1 MKKSVFKAAVL
12 SLLIMTMASTTV
24 FGKELVDSTPSSSTD
39 LSAGEDV
46 TQDKK
51 TEYEN
56 SGTIKTTTYEANNDV
71 SVYATASSRAV
82 ISIPRTIIMGRVDDT
97 SSYAGEYI
105 VSVEGDIA
113 GSQKIVIRPEV
124 TTEMEETGGK
134 ASKVTVATT
143 LNDVEE
149 LKISANDLLNGNIV
163 TAKGKITA
171 DGITAG
177 RWKCGLVFHT
187 RIENE

>member
-12 SLLIMTMASTTV
+12 SLLIMTMVSTTV
-24 FGKELVDSTPSSSTD
+24 FGKALVDSTPSSSTD

-56 SGTIKTTTYEANNDV
+56 SGTITTTTYEADNDV

>member
-56 SGTIKTTTYEANNDV
+56 SGTITTTTYEADNDV

-97 SSYAGEYI
+97 SSYVGEYI

-149 LKISANDLLNGNIV
+149 LKISANGNIV

>member
-12 SLLIMTMASTTV
+12 SLLIMTMVSTTV

-56 SGTIKTTTYEANNDV
+56 SGTITTTTYEADNDV

>member
-12 SLLIMTMASTTV
+12 SFLIMTMASTTV

-56 SGTIKTTTYEANNDV
+56 SGTITTTTYEADNDV

-97 SSYAGEYI
+97 SSYVGEYI
-105 VSVEGDIA
+105 VSVEGDIS

>member
-12 SLLIMTMASTTV
+12 SLLIMTMVSTTV

-56 SGTIKTTTYEANNDV
+56 SGTITTTTYEADNDV

-143 LNDVEE
+143 LNDAEE

>member
-12 SLLIMTMASTTV
+12 SLLIMTMVSTTV

-51 TEYEN
+51 TEYKN
-56 SGTIKTTTYEANNDV
+56 SGTITTTTYEADNDV

-143 LNDVEE
+143 LNDAEE

>member
-12 SLLIMTMASTTV
+12 SLLIMTMVSTTV

-56 SGTIKTTTYEANNDV
+56 SGTITTTTYEADNDV

-113 GSQKIVIRPEV
+113 GSQKIFIRPEV

>member
-1 MKKSVFKAAVL
+1 
-12 SLLIMTMASTTV
+12 
-24 FGKELVDSTPSSSTD
+24 
-39 LSAGEDV
+39 
-46 TQDKK
+46 
-51 TEYEN
+51 
-56 SGTIKTTTYEANNDV
+56 
-71 SVYATASSRAV
+71 
-82 ISIPRTIIMGRVDDT
+82 MGRVDDT
-97 SSYAGEYI
+97 SSYVGEYI

-143 LNDVEE
+143 LNDVDE

-163 TAKGKITA
+163 TAKGKIIA